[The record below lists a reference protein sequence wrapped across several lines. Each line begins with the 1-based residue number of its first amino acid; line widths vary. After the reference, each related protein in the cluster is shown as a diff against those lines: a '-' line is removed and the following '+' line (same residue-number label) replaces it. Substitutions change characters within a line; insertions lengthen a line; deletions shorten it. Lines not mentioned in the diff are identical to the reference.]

1 MSVLRFRRGTVVST
15 HDAFAVKDAP
25 TLLEIHGTAASLF
38 GRDVLG
44 NRAFGSVVLRM
55 GGVEEQVDVGPAHDL
70 CVDATSAFATS
81 IARVGSPRCRGAD
94 GLQAVAA
101 GEAIAAAARTG
112 TETVVENPWPY
123 KGHNE

>member
-70 CVDATSAFATS
+70 YVDTTSAFATS
-81 IARVGSPRCRGAD
+81 IAGVGSPRCTGVD

-101 GEAIAAAARTG
+101 AEAIATAARTG
-112 TETVVENPWPY
+112 TDTAVENSWPCG
-123 KGHNE
+123 GHSE